1 MNTSKRL
8 MGIDHGEVRIGI
20 ALTDP
25 FCLFTSPHSILKR
38 QADAEDFAAIQA
50 IVEEK
55 EVCWIV
61 VGLPTATDGG
71 IGMQAEIVIRW
82 ARKLAEAVSVP
93 IVFWDESYT
102 SVDAAAISQRKKK
115 GIQHVDDI
123 AAAAILQDY
132 LDSGGADYGTGQTLE
147 DFAHIP

>member
-1 MNTSKRL
+1 
-8 MGIDHGEVRIGI
+8 MGIDHGEARIGI

-38 QADAEDFAAIQA
+38 QADTEDFAEIQA

-55 EVCWIV
+55 EVIRIV
-61 VGLPTATDGG
+61 IGLPTATDGG
-71 IGMQAEIVIRW
+71 IGMQAESVIRW
-82 ARKLAEAVSVP
+82 ARRLAKAITVP

-102 SVDAAAISQRKKK
+102 SVDAKVISQRKKK
-115 GIQHVDDI
+115 GLKHIDDI
-123 AAAAILQDY
+123 AATAILQDY
-132 LDSGGADYGTGQTLE
+132 LDSGGANHGTGQTLE